1 MNRDPGRDFQVVGLA
16 ADGVDG
22 ARQGPLRQAIRR
34 CPGDMIAQVQPQ
46 SQGGEKIPFHTSPH
60 INAQQIAGPQHC
72 PDLAGKPLGE
82 SQRFG
87 LAVWSEAIVFE
98 PTGKVGSQPG
108 QRFGAVEYRIVAIA
122 LSSDAVTGL
131 PGRRTLAG

>member
-72 PDLAGKPLGE
+72 PDLAGNPWVKASVLAWL
-82 SQRFG
+82 FG
-87 LAVWSEAIVFE
+87 PRRS
-98 PTGKVGSQPG
+98 
-108 QRFGAVEYRIVAIA
+108 Y
-122 LSSDAVTGL
+122 SSPPV
-131 PGRRTLAG
+131 R